1 MTRYYTKLDFCAE
14 LVDILNRGESVANW
28 AYSVPFLKP
37 EMGGVKIV
45 IDKEVQ
51 DKLYELEFIEEEGF
65 EMSQQEIFGILI
77 NFLEQ
82 CERECSEDSVEG

>member
-28 AYSVPFLKP
+28 ASDVPL
-37 EMGGVKIV
+37 GDDVVIV
-45 IDKEVQ
+45 DKEIE
-51 DKLYELEFIEEEGF
+51 DKLRDLEIIEEEGF
-65 EMSQQEIFGILI
+65 EMSQQEIFDILI

>member
-14 LVDILNRGESVANW
+14 LVDILNRGKSVANW
-28 AYSVPFLKP
+28 ASDVPL
-37 EMGGVKIV
+37 GDDVVIV
-45 IDKEVQ
+45 DKEIEG
-51 DKLYELEFIEEEGF
+51 KLRDLEIIEEEGF

>member
-28 AYSVPFLKP
+28 ASDVPL
-37 EMGGVKIV
+37 GDDVVIV
-45 IDKEVQ
+45 DKEIE
-51 DKLYELEFIEEEGF
+51 DKLHDLEIIEEEGF
-65 EMSQQEIFGILI
+65 EMSRQEVFGILI
-77 NFLEQ
+77 DFLGQ